1 MLVFFYILRARFP
14 SSPPTVPNTEKIE
27 RLLKNEDYRNE
38 FINKHLLW
46 YAKKYTYFL

>member
-14 SSPPTVPNTEKIE
+14 SFPPTVPNTEKIE

-38 FINKHLLW
+38 FINKHLL
-46 YAKKYTYFL
+46 